1 MIDLKE
7 EIKSRGLTQDQF
19 AQKAGVNRSTVQK
32 AIYGYY
38 VKPETAQKF
47 CDALCIPYDP
57 EDWCLRQRK
66 PTEKP
71 ISRNITDKT
80 IEHFKN
86 GLKVGQNVKVP
97 YNAQSTDS
105 RNNKILKARLGC
117 AIIES
122 NNGGRGFARNVERI
136 MKDDGNFHTTVKWF
150 HQSQNKRSRILSN
163 SASVMNNVL
172 FPVNWM
178 DKWPDF
184 STDIL
189 RYQKEGKN
197 LHDDAPDCLT
207 GVYENPKPKGQTKL
221 NRGISGGI

>member
-32 AIYGYY
+32 AMYGYY

-86 GLKVGQNVKVP
+86 GLKVGQNIKVP

-105 RNNKILKARLGC
+105 RKNKILKARLVGMFDTWGLVE
-117 AIIES
+117 IKLKSGLKIKK
-122 NNGGRGFARNVERI
+122 GFCY
-136 MKDDGNFHTTVKWF
+136 
-150 HQSQNKRSRILSN
+150 
-163 SASVMNNVL
+163 
-172 FPVNWM
+172 
-178 DKWPDF
+178 
-184 STDIL
+184 TDIK
-189 RYQKEGKN
+189 RCSK
-197 LHDDAPDCLT
+197 
-207 GVYENPKPKGQTKL
+207 
-221 NRGISGGI
+221 